1 MKQAFRKTE
10 LAAKG
15 ETSFGYKENPYYQ
28 AKWDEEEDA
37 NHFVM
42 IDAMAELQ
50 ALAGKAIAKVV
61 TNGALE
67 NMLFNGFPYPIHMNA
82 NNGVNPDDFNLFNY
96 SDRQRKNILA
106 KKFGSVQADLDYT
119 VRRNKKGLTVGFQ
132 VSSEGYNA
140 QNRGGG
146 LFGLENLYH
155 QYIAMQVENL
165 PRGPMY
171 PLEPAQQKVALTLF
185 KWLEKNYPFGTAT
198 NLRIPLENILPE
210 EFTEVVDGEPAYVM
224 SYFREGSANLTVRVE
239 NFEPDSTEVAL
250 YERTCSPVFAK
261 RFAKDFATNRG
272 YFRTILSHREIIE
285 AGDNHTH
292 ESLRDAFNGLKLS
305 FYIEIDLN
313 EEESK
318 YVTYGSNDVVEA
330 ADFMQAVVQ
339 QTGKDESA
347 PWHWQPFDFESS
359 VPARTGIGNTMVM
372 PQDLQFIYIPP
383 NDKALVEQFKAAQK
397 LAYVTPDGEYQRK
410 KSIQF
415 TPEELDTLRD
425 ENGNLPRSLRLA
437 AIPNQ
442 VIGTDWLANV
452 MLYSSSGRGIES
464 MDIADFSPTRPFHIT
479 RWFEENLY
487 ENDAKVPFFDSL
499 LRAFRVAAS
508 NHQHILS
515 EETINFALHACGIH
529 LLNLFTYDPSVMFSS
544 HISFI
549 KRGNVADLEELYPI
563 YGEIRRGEVDPNELA
578 KLKNVRL
585 DSEVPFNAMFARVIN
600 DFVAYTDKGW
610 KNINKYLDGLVLDS
624 RLQIIGAAKAWQ
636 AALGSK
642 GAYDAIVAEAKAQS
656 PGRQPE
662 EWAQVE
668 DYKDEPVPNLAEG
681 MAVLPHQAKV
691 MSSLQKNKQFNLL
704 AVDAGGGKT
713 NLAITDIL
721 KKLEAGLTKVPA
733 VFCPGHLLANYV
745 QDADY
750 FTGGKVN
757 VIPLRT
763 ETYNRLGAEYFEK
776 VANGKPINTFFVID
790 YDFARQEYEEGYV
803 GNQVVGYFPRAQWLR
818 SLGIDSVWL
827 DEGHYLKNDSARTR
841 AMREAL
847 VDVKRITLM
856 TGTFYPTRAEDV
868 INQTMLWDSGL
879 FGYPRTFRDR
889 FGVDEDGLL
898 SKTGRQV
905 INQVLND
912 NICIAKAKR
921 KEWAALLPDRTTA
934 FHFVEL
940 NKQARTV
947 YEAILLA
954 TLEEIKK
961 DPVVM
966 RLLAKADELD
976 ESDEAALDSK
986 LSQYL
991 QRLEKAI
998 TCPYKDPLWQPEWGV
1013 VSPKVKMVE
1022 KLIKD
1027 HLAKGIKGKILIYC
1041 SYHSSVDAIYDNLSP
1056 DIQKITLRYSA
1067 ETKEKD
1073 RARFE
1078 NDKNIQVMIGIENSM
1093 NTGINAQFAS
1103 RLIRVDSIYS
1113 PGQLEQGESRIGR
1126 PNLKVKEFRN
1136 KLYFDWVL
1144 AARSYDA
1151 TKTARLISKLLDV
1164 EKFNNLG
1171 NPNYEN
1177 LAELPILRLNFDVI
1191 ANSSNFDD
1199 ELAQYLG
1206 EYLKLENEV
1215 KVNEAKDYRK
1225 RNPVLNPIPLKAAPP
1240 LKGSKLM
1247 MHVPYIPLGGLPL
1260 EFGQNSTPFSE
1271 LVNQARENGYADDT
1285 LVGRTVHTEYGEGL
1299 VKRVNKDTARVEV
1312 PNVGTISLSQQAIYV
1327 MDTPA
1332 TRSTKSIRKQLAEV
1346 TGLKTVSFEA
1356 VDSLKPV
1363 EPEVEEDIQQEVE
1376 QEVVEKV
1383 KVKEVKKESKQK
1395 RPPVPVDYDDG
1406 EVELYPSYLNEFYA
1420 LAADEWTD
1428 WEEATGNDLADYG
1441 FKHVGPCLYLE
1452 LKRWQHCKNLR
1463 EAWNKAGFLAPKSFY
1478 ETLSYMEEAMKR
1490 KRADLLTF
1498 KHLQKNVKD
1507 LLVWNLDKRRKLKAD
1522 RAKPYFAIQEGH
1534 VYVMIDI
1541 NSTPAWAKI
1550 KGKVIVP
1557 GARWYKEGASRWYIS
1572 TKRADVVKTVKAMIR
1587 DGVPLYDVE
1596 ELKHSVTAMRNVV
1609 RKETD

>member
-1 MKQAFRKTE
+1 MKQAFRNTE

-15 ETSFGYKENPYYQ
+15 ETSFGYKDNPYFQ
-28 AKWDEEEDA
+28 KKWEDEDS

-42 IDAMAELQ
+42 LEAMPELQ
-50 ALAGKAIAKVV
+50 ALAGKALATVV
-61 TNGALE
+61 TDGTLE
-67 NMLFNGFPYPIHMNA
+67 KLLFSKFPYPISMNL
-82 NNGVNPDDFNLFNY
+82 NSGVDPENFNLYTY
-96 SDRQRKNILA
+96 SDRQRQGVVA
-106 KKFGSVQADLDYT
+106 RKFGSVSADLDYT
-119 VRRNKKGLTVGFQ
+119 VRKTSKGLTLGFQ
-132 VSSEGYNA
+132 VSAEGYNI
-140 QNRGGG
+140 RSRGG
-146 LFGLENLYH
+146 LFGLENLYDN
-155 QYIAMQVENL
+155 YILRQVPDL
-165 PRGPMY
+165 PRGTWSAV
-171 PLEPAQQKVALTLF
+171 EPAQHKVAVALIN
-185 KWLEKNYPFGTAT
+185 WLEKTYPFGTAT
-198 NLRIPLENILPE
+198 TLRVPLENILPN
-210 EFTEVVDGEPAYVM
+210 EFTEVVDGEPAYYL
-224 SYFREGSANLTVRVE
+224 SLFREGSANLAIRVE
-239 NFEPDSTEVAL
+239 NFNPRETEVSL
-250 YERTCSPVFAK
+250 YKDTCAPDLAK
-261 RFAKDFATNRG
+261 RFSKEFANSRG
-272 YFRTILSHREIIE
+272 HIRTIVSHKDIIY
-285 AGDNHTH
+285 AGDNHSAD
-292 ESLRDAFNGLKLS
+292 SLREVFNGLKLT

-313 EEESK
+313 KEEAE
-318 YVTYGSNDVVEA
+318 YVTHGSNDVTEA
-330 ADFMQAVVQ
+330 ADYLQAVVQ
-339 QTGKDESA
+339 QSGNGETA
-347 PWHWQPFDFESS
+347 PWHWQPLDFESS
-359 VPARTGIGNTMVM
+359 VPARVGLGNTMVM
-372 PQDLQFIYIPP
+372 PQDLQFIYVPP
-383 NDKALVEQFKAAQK
+383 NDKTLVHQFKEAQK
-397 LAYVTPDGEYQRK
+397 LAYVTSDGSYQRK
-410 KSIQF
+410 KHPVQY
-415 TPEELDTLRD
+415 TKEELDSLLD
-425 ENGNLPRSLRLA
+425 ENGLPPRNLQLA
-437 AIPNQ
+437 VVPNQ

-452 MLYSSSGRGIES
+452 MLYASSNRGIS
-464 MDIADFSPTRPFHIT
+464 SLDVADFSPTRPFHVT
-479 RWFEENLY
+479 RWFEEDLY
-487 ENDAKVPFFDSL
+487 RNDAKVPFFDSL
-499 LRAFRVAAS
+499 NRAFRIAAS
-508 NHQHILS
+508 NHQKVLS
-515 EETINFALHACGIH
+515 QNTIDFALHACGIH
-529 LLNLFTYDPSVMFSS
+529 LLNLFSYNPEVMYNS
-544 HISFI
+544 HIDFV

-563 YGEIRRGEVDPNELA
+563 YGEIRRGEVDQSELA

-585 DSEVPFNAMFARVIN
+585 DSELPFNVMYAMVIN
-600 DFVAYTDKGW
+600 DFVAYADKGW
-610 KNINKYLDGLVLDS
+610 KNVSTLLGEFVMTS
-624 RLQIIGAAKAWQ
+624 RLQVIGAAMAWQ

-642 GAYDAIVAEAKAQS
+642 GSYNTIVAEAKAQT

-662 EWAQVE
+662 EWSQVK
-668 DYKDEPVPNLAEG
+668 DYKNEPIPNLAEG
-681 MAVLPHQAKV
+681 MSVLPHQAKV
-691 MSSLQKNKQFNLL
+691 MASLQKNMQFNLL
-704 AVDAGGGKT
+704 SVDAGGGKT

-776 VANGKPINTFFVID
+776 VAKGKPINTFFVID

-818 SLGIDSVWL
+818 SLGIDAVWL

-847 VDVKRITLM
+847 VDVKRVTLM

-868 INQTMLWDSGL
+868 VNQTMLWDSGL
-879 FGYPRTFRDR
+879 FGYPRTFREM

-898 SKTGRQV
+898 SNKGRQV

-966 RLLAKADELD
+966 RLLSKADELE

-998 TCPYKDPLWQPEWGV
+998 TCPYQDPLWQAEWGE

-1022 KLIKD
+1022 KIIKD

-1126 PNLKVKEFRN
+1126 PNLKVKEFRSH
-1136 KLYFDWVL
+1136 LYFDWVL

-1151 TKTARLISKLLDV
+1151 TKSARLISKLLDV

-1171 NPNYEN
+1171 NPNYEG
-1177 LAELPILRLNFDVI
+1177 LAELPVLRLNFDVI
-1191 ANSSNFDD
+1191 ANSSNFDE

-1215 KVNEAKDYRK
+1215 KVKEAKDYKR
-1225 RNPVLNPIPLKAAPP
+1225 RNPVLTPIPLEAAPP

-1260 EFGQNSTPFSE
+1260 DLGRNSTPFSE
-1271 LVNQARENGYADDT
+1271 LVEQARESGKSEDT

-1312 PNVGTISLSQQAIYV
+1312 PNVGTISLSQQTIYV
-1327 MDTPA
+1327 INTPS
-1332 TRSTKSIRKQLAEV
+1332 TRSTKSIRQQLAAA
-1346 TGLKTVSFEA
+1346 TGLKTFSFEA
-1356 VDSLKPV
+1356 VDTSKQHSQ
-1363 EPEVEEDIQQEVE
+1363 EVEDDVGQEVE
-1376 QEVVEKV
+1376 QEVVEEI
-1383 KVKEVKKESKQK
+1383 KEARKESKQK
-1395 RPPVPVDYDDG
+1395 RPPVPVDYQDG

-1441 FKHVGPCLYLE
+1441 FKHVGASLYLE
-1452 LKRWQHCKNLR
+1452 LTRWQHCKNLR

-1478 ETLSYMEEAMKR
+1478 EALTYMEDAMKR

-1557 GARWYKEGASRWYIS
+1557 GARWYKEEASRWFIS
-1572 TKRADVVKTVKAMIR
+1572 TKRTDIVKTVKAMIN

-1596 ELKHSVTAMRNVV
+1596 ELKHAVTSMRNLI